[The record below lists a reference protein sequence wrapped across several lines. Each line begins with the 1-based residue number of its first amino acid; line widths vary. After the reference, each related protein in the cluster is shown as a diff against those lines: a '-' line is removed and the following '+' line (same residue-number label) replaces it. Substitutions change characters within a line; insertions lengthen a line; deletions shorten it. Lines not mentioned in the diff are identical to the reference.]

1 MSALVNI
8 GKRMVRGVVNGLARP
23 LIHGLPLDKLLTT
36 DTYIRLAYRL
46 ILGRRPDP
54 EGLRHFRARMSSQQ
68 LPKAAVFE
76 ALVTSPEYRKK
87 EDPFN
92 YARLQLIKRLPR
104 ANVIVDLGGSSKHES
119 GGALYAMG
127 YRQKWQRLI
136 IVDLPPQERHVEWRP
151 EGAASSPVATEC
163 GPVEYLC
170 GSMADPAL
178 FAEAE
183 FADLVWSGNSL
194 EHVTAEEADRV
205 LDNAHKILKPG
216 GLFCLDTP
224 NRRVTR
230 LHYPDTYSHP
240 DHKIEYTDELLSV
253 KLQRHGFAM
262 VAKFGV
268 LDCRRVL
275 AGEPL
280 IHETLR
286 HCPDFCPDPRDGYFL
301 YYQCAKAPPPAAAAR

>member
-1 MSALVNI
+1 MSALAKI

-23 LIHGLPLDKLLTT
+23 LIQGLPLDRILTT
-36 DTYIRLAYRL
+36 ETYIRLAYRL
-46 ILGRRPDP
+46 ILGRRPDA
-54 EGLRHFRARMSSQQ
+54 EGFRHFQTHLSGQRI
-68 LPKAAVFE
+68 PKAAVFE

-104 ANVIVDLGGSSKHES
+104 ADVIVDLGGSSKHAS
-119 GGALYAMG
+119 AGALYAMG
-127 YRQKWQRLI
+127 YCQQWRRLI
-136 IVDLPPQERHVEWRP
+136 IVDLPPQERHAEWRKERAEVP
-151 EGAASSPVATEC
+151 RVVTDY
-163 GPVEYLC
+163 GPVEYRC

-183 FADLVWSGNSL
+183 FADLVWSGNSI
-194 EHVTAEEADRV
+194 EHVTEQEADQV
-205 LDNAHKILKPG
+205 LENVYKILKPG

-230 LHYPDTYSHP
+230 LHYLDTYSHP
-240 DHKIEYTDELLSV
+240 DHKIEYTDELLSA
-253 KLQRHGFAM
+253 KLQQHGFSI
-262 VAKFGV
+262 VEKFGV
-268 LDCRRVL
+268 LDCRRML

-280 IHETLR
+280 TPETLR

-301 YYQCAKAPPPAAAAR
+301 YYRCAKPPAPAATA